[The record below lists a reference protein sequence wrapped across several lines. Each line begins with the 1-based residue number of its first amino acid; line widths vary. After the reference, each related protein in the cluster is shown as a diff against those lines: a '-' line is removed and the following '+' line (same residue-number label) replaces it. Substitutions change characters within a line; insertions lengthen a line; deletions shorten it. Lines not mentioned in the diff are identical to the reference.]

1 MAAGNTYTP
10 IATTTLSSAAS
21 SYTFTSISG
30 AYTDLILVA
39 TFVPGATNFDFQV
52 GNGSADGGSNYSSTR
67 LYANGTSAGSDRQL
81 NNTTGM
87 LGNVTNPT
95 TVPIH
100 VITQFNNYSN
110 TATNKTALSRY
121 NVSDSYTFRISG
133 LWRSSSAINTIRIY
147 STSSQNIP
155 SGCTFTLYGLAAA

>member
-10 IATTTLSSAAS
+10 IVTTTLGSATS
-21 SYTFTSISG
+21 SYTLTSISG

-52 GNGSADGGSNYSSTR
+52 GNGSADTNTNYSSTR
-67 LYANGTSAGSDRQL
+67 LWGNGTSAGSDRQL
-81 NNTTGM
+81 NNATGM
-87 LGNVTNPT
+87 MGNVTNPT

-110 TATNKTALSRY
+110 TTTNKTALSRY
-121 NVSDSYTFRISG
+121 GISDSYTFRISG
-133 LWRSSSAINTIRIY
+133 QWRSTSAINTIRIH
-147 STSSQNIP
+147 STSGQNIP

>member
-39 TFVPGATNFDFQV
+39 TFVPGATNFDIQV
-52 GNGSADGGSNYSSTR
+52 GNGSADGGGNYSSTR
-67 LYANGTSAGSDRQL
+67 LSGNGTSASSDRQL

-110 TATNKTALSRY
+110 TATNKTALSKY

-133 LWRSSSAINTIRIY
+133 LWRNTSAINTIKIH
-147 STSSQNIP
+147 STSGQNIP